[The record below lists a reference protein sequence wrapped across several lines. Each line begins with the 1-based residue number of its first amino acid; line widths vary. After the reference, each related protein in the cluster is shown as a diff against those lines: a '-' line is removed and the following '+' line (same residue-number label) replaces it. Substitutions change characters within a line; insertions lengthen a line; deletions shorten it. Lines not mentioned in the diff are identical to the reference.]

1 MPMERYSILA
11 GNCYLDR
18 FGVTFEVK
26 AVENEQVS
34 FITFQKTTNGDRS
47 TSQQMLP
54 MAKFIEHL
62 QEQVPCPS
70 SKSWR

>member
-1 MPMERYSILA
+1 MPMERYSIQA

-34 FITFQKTTNGDRS
+34 FIAFQKTTSGGLS
-47 TSQQMLP
+47 ASQQVLP
-54 MAKFIEHL
+54 MAKFIENL

-70 SKSWR
+70 SKSWG